1 MNTEILN
8 KYIEL
13 INKGYCSD
21 CNELNCLGNF
31 PHKNIAETIEFILKE
46 NNELKDKV
54 KELSGWDKNKDT
66 RNSRQR
72 ITIKNLL
79 KKNQQL
85 KEQLNKYTDPKDL
98 TLMFMYCDEK
108 AKDKIKCLE
117 QENQQLKEQIEKCQL
132 QNFNLKQ
139 DIMIKKISFPN
150 KKIRDKSLIELYNMP
165 SYEDL
170 KRENQQLKEELK
182 QKEDIINK
190 AREKIR
196 LLGKFDGNTCTRGLQ
211 MWSADFNKLLE
222 ILDIDK
228 GE

>member
-1 MNTEILN
+1 MNTEVLN
-8 KYIEL
+8 EYIEL

-21 CNELNCLGNF
+21 CNELNCMGNF
-31 PHKNIAETIEFILKE
+31 PQKDIARAVEFILKE
-46 NNELKDKV
+46 NQELK
-54 KELSGWDKNKDT
+54 
-66 RNSRQR
+66 
-72 ITIKNLL
+72 
-79 KKNQQL
+79 KKINTY
-85 KEQLNKYTDPKDL
+85 ENPEDL

-117 QENQQLKEQIEKCQL
+117 Q
-132 QNFNLKQ
+132 
-139 DIMIKKISFPN
+139 
-150 KKIRDKSLIELYNMP
+150 
-165 SYEDL
+165 
-170 KRENQQLKEELK
+170 ENQQLKEELK

>member
-31 PHKNIAETIEFILKE
+31 PHKHIAETIEFILKE

-72 ITIKNLL
+72 TTIKNLL

-85 KEQLNKYTDPKDL
+85 KEELNKYTDPKDL

-117 QENQQLKEQIEKCQL
+117 QENQQLKEQLE
-132 QNFNLKQ
+132 
-139 DIMIKKISFPN
+139 
-150 KKIRDKSLIELYNMP
+150 
-165 SYEDL
+165 
-170 KRENQQLKEELK
+170 
-182 QKEDIINK
+182 QKEDVIDKVMKWIEN
-190 AREKIR
+190 
-196 LLGKFDGNTCTRGLQ
+196 DYYSMNTIDIDSIVITN
-211 MWSADFNKLLE
+211 NKLLL
-222 ILDIDK
+222 IRNLLK
-228 GE
+228 GDE

>member
-79 KKNQQL
+79 NKNQQL
-85 KEQLNKYTDPKDL
+85 KEELNKYTDPKDL

-117 QENQQLKEQIEKCQL
+117 QENQQLKEQLE
-132 QNFNLKQ
+132 
-139 DIMIKKISFPN
+139 
-150 KKIRDKSLIELYNMP
+150 
-165 SYEDL
+165 
-170 KRENQQLKEELK
+170 
-182 QKEDIINK
+182 QKEDIIDKVIKWIEN
-190 AREKIR
+190 
-196 LLGKFDGNTCTRGLQ
+196 DYYSMNTTDIDTILVTN
-211 MWSADFNKLLE
+211 NKLLQ
-222 ILDIDK
+222 IRKFLKGDK
-228 GE
+228 